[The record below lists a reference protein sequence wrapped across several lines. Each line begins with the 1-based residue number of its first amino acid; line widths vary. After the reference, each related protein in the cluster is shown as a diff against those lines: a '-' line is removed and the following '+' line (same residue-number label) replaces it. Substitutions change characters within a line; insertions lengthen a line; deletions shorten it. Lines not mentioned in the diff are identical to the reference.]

1 MKIKSLFFS
10 ILAMSLM
17 LVGCQKEN
25 AEEGTASMKLDPAT
39 LNFEKTASSQTV
51 QVTCNRDWKVVDTD
65 FPEWVTLT
73 VNGQDIKGQTQKA
86 SSSPVTVTVTV
97 LANEGTVRSASI
109 VFNGGSL
116 AKKTLTVNQDG
127 IPVYH
132 GDGTLEKPYSASDAI
147 EAAGKLADGQEV
159 EVYVKGIISTI
170 KELDAGSFGN
180 ATYYISDDG
189 QTGKEK
195 EFYIYRGYY
204 LNGEKFTA
212 ADQIKV
218 GDEVVVFGKLINF
231 KGNTP
236 ELSQGNKIITHN
248 GVTPE
253 PPKPITGENLLTNP
267 GFEEWSGDAP
277 VAWMVV
283 SSNATI
289 AKETTQVH
297 GGAASISI
305 EGSTSNKR
313 VMSKAYN
320 LKAGTYQLGLYA
332 KGEGQLR
339 IGYALLDAEGKVAD
353 TSNDYKYLIDPVVAG
368 TDWTLHS
375 SQFTLDKTTKVSII
389 IMNSSKGGGKS
400 FFADDVELVTENGGI
415 DDSGES
421 AISLDKTTLSVAA
434 EAGSQK
440 VNVTSTV
447 AWTATSDA
455 DWVTVSPTT
464 GTANAEVTLT
474 IAANE
479 GAARNATVTFA
490 GTAAKDKA
498 TVVVSQAA
506 SSDVPA
512 GDGTL
517 DNPYNVSEVIAFA
530 KTLSSTEKKENVYVK
545 GVVSQIDKP
554 EDILKYGNVTYYISD
569 DGKTAVQFQI
579 YQGLGLN
586 GEKFVSQSQLV
597 VGDQVLVQ
605 GTVKNYNGNTPEMDK
620 GSKLI
625 TTSNTNPYLSVS
637 PETISVNASA
647 TSAQFNVNSNIESW
661 TCSVDNGASVDK
673 DSGSKSQTVTVT
685 FEANTD
691 TENAKTYTVTVKGG
705 DITKTVTIT
714 QSKNSVDKYVAI
726 DKIANLA
733 AGTYLMAGFLESYDN
748 TNYKPYSYHFWN
760 GTITTGSNG
769 DLNTMS
775 YSFESGVLTKNPE
788 PTSDKMTGEAAEV
801 TLVATGAANTYY
813 VMCGGKYLV
822 SKKSATNRSLDLQD
836 TPAEWVASNGSS
848 GGIVL
853 TGNGV
858 NIGTAGAASA
868 LIRSYKAAT
877 SLKYGLV
884 FFKTQ

>member
-1 MKIKSLFFS
+1 
-10 ILAMSLM
+10 MSLM

-51 QVTCNRDWKVVDTD
+51 QVICNRDWKIVDTD
-65 FPEWVTLT
+65 VPEWATFT
-73 VNGQDIKGQTQKA
+73 INGEDIKGQTQKA
-86 SSSPVTVTVTV
+86 SGNPVTVTITV
-97 LANEGTVRSASI
+97 KDNEGTVRSASV
-109 VFNGGSL
+109 VFNGGTL

-132 GDGTLEKPYSASDAI
+132 GDGTLEHPYSVSDAI
-147 EAAGKLADGQEV
+147 GAAGKLADGQEV

-170 KELDAGSFGN
+170 KELDTGTFGN

-236 ELSQGNKIITHN
+236 ELSQGNKIITLN

-267 GFEEWSGDAP
+267 GFEEWNGDAP
-277 VAWMVV
+277 VAWREI
-283 SSNATI
+283 SSNAAI
-289 AKETTQVH
+289 AKESTEKH
-297 GGAASISI
+297 A
-305 EGSTSNKR
+305 GSYSVKITNTSSSSPANQR
-313 VMSKAYN
+313 LMSKVYN
-320 LKAGTYQLGLYA
+320 LKAGTYQIDLFA
-332 KGEGQLR
+332 KGEGSLR
-339 IGYALLDAEGKVAD
+339 FGWAKVGDDGKVD
-353 TSNDYKYLIDPVVAG
+353 SNDYFYLIDATTVGA
-368 TDWTLHS
+368 DWTKYTG
-375 SQFTLDKTTKVSII
+375 QFKLEATTKVSIVV
-389 IMNSSKGGGKS
+389 MTAKASAGKS
-400 FFADDVELVTENGGI
+400 FFADDVTLVTDDGGI

-421 AISLDKTTLSVAA
+421 AITLDKTTMSVAA

-455 DWVTVSPTT
+455 AWVTVSPTT

-545 GVVSQIDKP
+545 GIVSQIDKP
-554 EDILKYGNVTYYISD
+554 EDIVKYGNVTYYISD

-625 TTSNTNPYLSVS
+625 TTSNTNPYLEV
-637 PETISVNASA
+637 SA
-647 TSAQFNVNSNIESW
+647 TEMKVGAAETSAKFDVVSNADSW
-661 TCSVDNGASVDK
+661 TCTASAGATVDVEA
-673 DSGSKSQTVTVT
+673 GSKNQTVTVS
-685 FEANTD
+685 FAANTD
-691 TENAKTYTVTVKGG
+691 TENVKTYTATVTAG
-705 DITKTVTIT
+705 DIVKTVTIT
-714 QSKNSVDKYVAI
+714 QSKADNPDSKTAELTNAEIVKTLTD
-726 DKIANLA
+726 
-733 AGTYLMAGFLESYDN
+733 GGSTSTSYTDV
-748 TNYKPYSYHFWN
+748 TFKSA
-760 GTITTGSNG
+760 SG
-769 DLNTMS
+769 DW
-775 YSFESGVLTKNPE
+775 K
-788 PTSDKMTGEAAEV
+788 
-801 TLVATGAANTYY
+801 ANT
-813 VMCGGKYLV
+813 VPSKSNTFVQLRN
-822 SKKSATNRSLDLQD
+822 SKKSYILSPVFNGNISKIEFVVNDKTVVRTFAAIPANTTLPEGD
-836 TPAEWVASNGSS
+836 TKYN
-848 GGIVL
+848 
-853 TGNGV
+853 
-858 NIGTAGAASA
+858 
-868 LIRSYKAAT
+868 AAT
-877 SLKYGLV
+877 STVLDNAYGQATCEEKKAQTLTIEFGANTNQFMLV
-884 FFKTQ
+884 PADGAVYIDSIKVYYTPEK